1 MFGELFESSASA
13 DLFFQLCLQ
22 ERVSRTDRNEAR
34 AAPLR
39 RESFGGWLRKPHC
52 DARHRP
58 QLIANLTLAA
68 GSDSRARYQN
78 LSGGA
83 CHLDRITQ
91 IGTKPVESR
100 QDFKFLARRA
110 FCRWF

>member
-68 GSDSRARYQN
+68 ASDSRARYQN
-78 LSGGA
+78 LSGVA
-83 CHLDRITQ
+83 LNLYRTAA
-91 IGTKPVESR
+91 IGTNPL
-100 QDFKFLARRA
+100 QT
-110 FCRWF
+110 